1 MRSASYP
8 IVDVHQHTGPWPFPG
23 KWGGIELNL
32 DLMERRG
39 IDAAITSSTEAIADD
54 MVAGNARLAEDLAR
68 LGNPARAPHLA
79 GHHHL
84 YGYVTVN
91 PRYLELSARQIE
103 TYGPEPQFV
112 GFKIHTGYSAT
123 PMGDPR
129 MAELFAMLEPHRK
142 PLLIHTWGEGAVR
155 ALAGLVQRHPPLPV
169 IAAHAGGDA
178 WREAIQVAANAP
190 NLYLDFCVSSPER
203 GRIERAIARLG
214 PGQVLFG
221 TDATLFDPQ
230 YMLACFQ
237 EADID
242 EEHLPLVMGG
252 NAMRLFGIEMYQK

>member
-1 MRSASYP
+1 VRSADYP
-8 IVDVHQHTGPWPFPG
+8 IIDVHQHTGPWPFPG

-32 DLMERRG
+32 DLLERRG
-39 IDAAITSSTEAIADD
+39 LDAAITSSTEAIVDD

-68 LGNPARAPHLA
+68 CPA
-79 GHHHL
+79 L

-91 PRYLELSARQIE
+91 PRYPKLSLQQIE
-103 TYGPEPQFV
+103 TYGTTPRFV

-129 MAELFAMLEPHRK
+129 MGDLFAVLEVYRK

-155 ALAGLVQRHPPLPV
+155 ALAGLVQRYPQLPV
-169 IAAHAGGDA
+169 IAAHAGADA
-178 WREAIQVAANAP
+178 WREAIQAAAHAP

-203 GRIERAIARLG
+203 GRIERAIAALG

-237 EADID
+237 EADIAD
-242 EEHLPLVMGG
+242 EHLPLVMGG
-252 NAMRLFGIEMYQK
+252 NAIRLFGLEV